1 MRAMRADVKIL
12 LSLVLCP
19 ILLLNFSGC
28 FASSYTRV
36 LPLPSQPAD
45 GRLMVRSVTDP
56 LEPLNR
62 LTFAVNE
69 LAFHAAL
76 NPAVKGYNAFVPA
89 PARKGV
95 RNFRNNLF
103 FPLRFV
109 SSLLQGKPGE
119 AGMETQRFLIN
130 STLGIGGLGDPAAKK
145 FDLHS
150 SNEDI
155 GQTLGAWGW
164 DSQMYLFLP
173 LIGPSSERDALGE
186 VGNALL
192 DPASLFPP
200 GKTGMAFNRLSFEAK
215 EFEQLL
221 ATYYDPYEITRLLYT
236 INREIDVRD
245 AVPDKASE
253 DTGQTQT
260 MMAVFA
266 RPQDAHFGG
275 KARERSVHPAGFSG
289 SLPYSAWL
297 QKGPAPLM
305 FVLPGLGAHRKGTR
319 SLMVAE
325 LAHKEGY
332 HVVCLSN
339 NFNWEFIR
347 HAPAGYLPG
356 YADRDIDLIQ
366 RAHQKVQQDLES
378 KYGMELI
385 QGKSLIGFSMGA
397 WYALNLAAH
406 NPPDTYQ
413 HSLCINPPL
422 NLIHGLKVLDALY
435 RTPGDANLARAKAI
449 QQSAFTKVLLN
460 QKSDPRKGLKS
471 PFTDAEASYLIGLSY
486 RITLREAVLTGKFD
500 KLLAPIM
507 SRQKL
512 YERINSISYEDYHE
526 KMIKPDLEARN
537 ISLAELNTVSDIRN
551 RQAELAKT
559 DSVHLFL
566 TGNDFLLTS
575 EHLAWYRENFPNR
588 HTYNETGGHMGNLWE
603 SELQGALRKVIRLK
617 QSQVK
622 SVKVSP

>member
-1 MRAMRADVKIL
+1 MRTDVRVL
-12 LSLVLCP
+12 LSL
-19 ILLLNFSGC
+19 ILSLMLALNFSGC

-36 LPLPSQPAD
+36 LPQPSRPED
-45 GRLMVRSVTDP
+45 GRLMVRPVADP

-62 LTFAVNE
+62 LTFTVNE
-69 LAFHAAL
+69 LAFHTAL
-76 NPAVKGYNAFVPA
+76 NPAVKGYNAFVPE

-150 SNEDI
+150 SNEDM

-186 VGNALL
+186 VGDALL

-200 GKTGMAFNRLSFEAK
+200 GKTGMAFNRLSFDAK
-215 EFEQLL
+215 GLEQLL

-236 INREIDVRD
+236 INREIAVRD
-245 AVPDKASE
+245 AEPDEASE

-266 RPQDAHFGG
+266 RPQNAHFGG
-275 KARERSVHPAGFSG
+275 KARERSVRPTGFIG
-289 SLPYSAWL
+289 SLPYSIWL

-305 FVLPGLGAHRKGTR
+305 FVLPGLGAHRKGAR
-319 SLMVAE
+319 SLTVAE

-332 HVVCLSN
+332 HVVGLSN

-356 YADRDIDLIQ
+356 YTPRDVDLIQ
-366 RAHQKVQQDLES
+366 RAHQAIQQDL
-378 KYGMELI
+378 KARYGMERI

-397 WYALNLAAH
+397 WYALNLAAQ
-406 NPPDTYQ
+406 NPPGTYQ
-413 HSLCINPPL
+413 HSLAINPPL
-422 NLIHGLKVLDALY
+422 DLVHGLKVLDGLY
-435 RTPGDANLARAKAI
+435 RAPQGDDLARLKAI

-471 PFTDAEASYLIGLSY
+471 PFTDAEASHLIGLSY
-486 RITLREAVLTGKFD
+486 RITLREAILTGKFD

-507 SRQKL
+507 SRQRL
-512 YERINSISYEDYHE
+512 YNRINSISYEDYYE

-537 ISLAELNTVSDIRN
+537 ISATKLNVVSDIRH
-551 RQAELAKT
+551 RRAELARA

-575 EHLAWYRENFPNR
+575 EHLAWYRKNFPRR

-603 SELQGALRKVIRLK
+603 SRVQDALRKVIRRE

-622 SVKVSP
+622 SVKISR